1 MHGAL
6 LLEIAVRPCLAQ
18 RRLTGYERY
27 VLSPQ
32 RQMLTRTKARRDE
45 QTSCLPVRTAVAT
58 RAQVQG
64 LPSNFGAWP
73 TTVERGSRPKVLMD
87 TLVKVWCAAEDLET
101 VLTLWWLRCV
111 LWLRCV
117 NGRTYTQTHTNTPM
131 HTYTH
136 EPPLA
141 RSSK

>member
-6 LLEIAVRPCLAQ
+6 LLEIDVRPCLAQ
-18 RRLTGYERY
+18 RRLTGYGTLR
-27 VLSPQ
+27 SFTQ
-32 RQMLTRTKARRDE
+32 RQMLARTKARRDE
-45 QTSCLPVRTAVAT
+45 QTSCLPVRTAVVT

-73 TTVERGSRPKVLMD
+73 TTVERGSRPKVLMN
-87 TLVKVWCAAEDLET
+87 TPVKVWCAAEDLET
-101 VLTLWWLRCV
+101 VLTLWGLRY
-111 LWLRCV
+111 L

-141 RSSK
+141 QSSK